1 MKEFISIIIPIY
13 NTEKYLEKC
22 INSVISQTYK
32 NIEVILIND
41 GSTNECCVNICKR
54 FEMLD
59 NRVKFYDKNNNG
71 VSETR
76 NFGIEKA
83 KGKYLI
89 FIDSD
94 DWIGKDT
101 IKILYEKIK
110 NNDLSICSYRR
121 VYDNF
126 PISYNEEQLK
136 RDIILNKNLQFIV

>member
-1 MKEFISIIIPIY
+1 
-13 NTEKYLEKC
+13 
-22 INSVISQTYK
+22 
-32 NIEVILIND
+32 
-41 GSTNECCVNICKR
+41 
-54 FEMLD
+54 MLD